1 MYSKSIC
8 VVKSSKISFS
18 LFMTNIPLYV
28 YATFSLFIPLLIDI
42 YLGGF
47 HVLALVNGA
56 VMRIRVNVSFQ
67 IMVFSGFMPR
77 SGIMR

>member
-18 LFMTNIPLYV
+18 LFMTNIPLYIC
-28 YATFSLFIPLLIDI
+28 TTSSLFILLLIDI

-47 HVLALVNGA
+47 HVLAIVNGA

-67 IMVFSGFMPR
+67 IVVFSGFMPR
-77 SGIMR
+77 SGIMW